1 MEAEFPVQESDYPEV
16 VNLHDTEAACIQA
29 ELVRASAS
37 TIKQLNAQEVDLR
50 NSWAAV
56 VNADTVNA
64 RKTGVAHL
72 EAGNFTLL
80 EGTVIAAKTNAST
93 INGRAGVVISDS
105 TRIDN
110 GSSGVLI
117 SREVHGE
124 NIRTGI
130 LISRNVDGNV
140 ETLMDTRSTVL
151 AGLVAGAVVGS
162 ILMLGQFLFRR
173 K

>member
-1 MEAEFPVQESDYPEV
+1 MEAEIPALENKYPEV
-16 VNLHDTEAACIQA
+16 VNMHETEAASVQA
-29 ELVRASAS
+29 ELVRASS
-37 TIKQLNAQEVDLR
+37 SQIKQLFAQEVDLR
-50 NSWAAV
+50 DSVAVV

-72 EAGNFTLL
+72 KAGNFTLL
-80 EGTVIAAKTNAST
+80 EGTVFAAKTNTST

-105 TRIDN
+105 TRFDN

-117 SREVHGE
+117 SREVQGE

-151 AGLVAGAVVGS
+151 AGLVAGAAVGT